1 MAHGWRTG
9 VIVVRRNH
17 LVTAAAAADGSDGTG
32 SGGYLNYDRTSCT
45 TGVDSRTGC

>member
-17 LVTAAAAADGSDGTG
+17 LVTAAAADGSDGTG